1 MSLYQLDWSDDD
13 DEVKPDLAWDWNLAA
28 TANALV
34 AHAGPMAVDGASGAA
49 TVRVLSRVSARR
61 VRASRAGR
69 ERALRRV
76 TERSVARCV
85 VHRCVAARP
94 PPR

>member
-13 DEVKPDLAWDWNLAA
+13 DEVQPDLAWDWNLAA
-28 TANALV
+28 TVSAQDAY
-34 AHAGPMAVDGASGAA
+34 AGPMAVDGASGAA
-49 TVRVLSRVSARR
+49 AVRALSRVASRR
-61 VRASRAGR
+61 VRASRAKSA
-69 ERALRRV
+69 RALRGA